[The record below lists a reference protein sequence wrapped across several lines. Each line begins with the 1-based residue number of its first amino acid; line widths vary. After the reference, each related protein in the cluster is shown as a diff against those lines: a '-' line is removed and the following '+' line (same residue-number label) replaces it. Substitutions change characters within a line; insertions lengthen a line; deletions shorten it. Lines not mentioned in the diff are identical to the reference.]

1 MRNSE
6 IRDDAMNNEMD
17 GTKQTETR
25 KKKLKTWMQFY
36 MKIITLV

>member
-1 MRNSE
+1 MQNSE